1 MSKPAMVSPQ
11 VISGA
16 GAGTA
21 FVIPARLRPVPTRF
35 LRDAIDMSALLD
47 SWQKAAEATAKA
59 EASRD
64 TEGMAAVKQVGELGG
79 FGDIDGVVRLVRVA
93 MEAIGH

>member
-1 MSKPAMVSPQ
+1 MLLNREPVSK
-11 VISGA
+11 
-16 GAGTA
+16 
-21 FVIPARLRPVPTRF
+21 FVDFRALAWF
-35 LRDAIDMSALLD
+35 QAIDMSALLD

-59 EASRD
+59 DASRD

>member
-1 MSKPAMVSPQ
+1 
-11 VISGA
+11 
-16 GAGTA
+16 
-21 FVIPARLRPVPTRF
+21 
-35 LRDAIDMSALLD
+35 MSALLD

-59 EASRD
+59 DASRD

-79 FGDIDGVVRLVRVA
+79 LVRVA